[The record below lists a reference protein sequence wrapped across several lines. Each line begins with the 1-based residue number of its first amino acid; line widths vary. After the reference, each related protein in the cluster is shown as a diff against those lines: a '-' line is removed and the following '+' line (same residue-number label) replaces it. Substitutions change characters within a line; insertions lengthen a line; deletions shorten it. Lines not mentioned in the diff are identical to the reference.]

1 MKTYLGIRS
10 ECDPH
15 VLVEK
20 SRGQRSDLPVRLD
33 LRNHSPTGFEWG
45 YGGSGPAQLALA
57 MLADHFGPTGEKRA
71 LTIYQEFKQHVI
83 ATLPYAGF
91 RLTERDIDAAV
102 RTLEKQRRA
111 AARG

>member
-1 MKTYLGIRS
+1 MKTYLGIRR
-10 ECDPH
+10 ECDPV

-57 MLADHFGPTGEKRA
+57 ILADHFGPTGEKRA
-71 LTIYQEFKQHVI
+71 LTIYQDFKARVI

-91 RLTERDIDAAV
+91 RLSERDVDQAV
-102 RTLEKQRRA
+102 RAIDKLRA
-111 AARG
+111 GRV